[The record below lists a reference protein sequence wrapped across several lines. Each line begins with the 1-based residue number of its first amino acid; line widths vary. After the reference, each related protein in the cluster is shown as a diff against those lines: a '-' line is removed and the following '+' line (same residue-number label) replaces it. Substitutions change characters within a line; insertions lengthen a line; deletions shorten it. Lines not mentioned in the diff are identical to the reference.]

1 MSSLT
6 KNSYHYESKLYNKI
20 LSFSRNKYF
29 YDQIGLVDTYHV
41 RILLIFFHFSF
52 LIINLKKKKNDLN
65 SKKISQKIFDFM
77 FKRIEEDM
85 RELGFGDVS
94 VNKNMKILVNKFYN
108 ILLNF
113 ENYMKFNDKKKNDLF
128 NKYLLKESSDKNL
141 RLPELIKYFNKYQSF
156 CFDLSLNSVIKG
168 DFNFKYYR
176 H

>member
-1 MSSLT
+1 
-6 KNSYHYESKLYNKI
+6 
-20 LSFSRNKYF
+20 
-29 YDQIGLVDTYHV
+29 
-41 RILLIFFHFSF
+41 
-52 LIINLKKKKNDLN
+52 
-65 SKKISQKIFDFM
+65 M

-85 RELGFGDVS
+85 RELGFGDVA

-113 ENYMKFNDKKKNDLF
+113 ENYMKINDEKKIDLF

>member
-1 MSSLT
+1 MLSFIR
-6 KNSYHYESKLYNKI
+6 NNYHYEVKLYNKI

-29 YDQIGLVDTYHV
+29 YDQIRLADTYQV

-52 LIINLKKKKNDLN
+52 LIINLKKKKSDLN

-85 RELGFGDVS
+85 RELGFGDVG

-113 ENYMKFNDKKKNDLF
+113 ENYMEFDNEKKIDLF
-128 NKYLLKESSDKNL
+128 NKYVLKESDGKNL

-168 DFNFKYYR
+168 DFNFKY
-176 H
+176 